1 MRNFLLFF
9 ILFGLGV
16 TLSAQDKLKMI
27 FVGDI
32 MGHGPQI
39 ESAAIETN
47 KLYDY
52 SPCFRFLKP
61 LLEQSDLAIGN
72 LELTLPGK
80 PPYTGYPTFKSPD
93 ELPLALRAAGFDLLV
108 TANNHSNDGGLIGV
122 QNTIKTLEKNGFYQ
136 TGTFIDSSHRAALYP
151 LIVYKGNF
159 KLAFLNYTYGTNGI
173 PNHKPSVVNLID
185 EKAIK
190 ADIDAAKAHKPDA
203 IITVVHWGDEYQLAE
218 NERQRALAQ
227 KMLTWGSTMV
237 IGAHPH
243 VVQPIKNYPL
253 QEANGST
260 RNGLVVYSM
269 GNFISAQTKTY
280 TDIGLMVE
288 IELEKKNGGQ
298 ESAVSSQPSA
308 TSGQELAISHQ
319 QTVISKVEYIPVYRY
334 IYRPAAGKPVYMTVP
349 VAAFENGEMQA
360 QQPMPEA
367 TRAAMK
373 QSADVIRKNLTQ
385 HGAVERKVSAKEI
398 TIPTEK

>member
-1 MRNFLLFF
+1 MKKGLFF
-9 ILFGLGV
+9 VLLLLAVQV
-16 TLSAQDKLKMI
+16 TAQDKIKMV

-39 ESAAIETN
+39 ESAAVEPN

-61 LLEQSDLAIGN
+61 ILEQADLAIGN

-93 ELPLALRAAGFDLLV
+93 ELALALRAASFDLLV

-136 TGTFIDSSHRAALYP
+136 TGTFIDSAHRAALYP

-190 ADIDAAKAHKPDA
+190 TDIEAAKKHKPDA
-203 IITVVHWGDEYQLAE
+203 IITIVHWGDEYQLAE

-227 KMLTWGSTMV
+227 KILNWGSTMV

-243 VVQPIKNYPL
+243 VVQPIKNHPV

-288 IELEKKNGGQ
+288 IELEKR
-298 ESAVSSQPSA
+298 SAVSNQQSA
-308 TSGQELAISHQ
+308 TSGQPL
-319 QTVISKVEYIPVYRY
+319 TTISKVEYIPLYRY
-334 IYRPAAGKPVYMTVP
+334 IYRPAAGKPVYMTIP
-349 VAAFENGEMQA
+349 VSAFENGEMQSL
-360 QQPMPEA
+360 QPMPET

-373 QSADVIRKNLTQ
+373 QSTDVIRKNLTQ
-385 HGAVERKVSAKEI
+385 HGAVERKVSAQEI
-398 TIPTEK
+398 LQAAAKN

>member
-1 MRNFLLFF
+1 MKKGLFF
-9 ILFGLGV
+9 V
-16 TLSAQDKLKMI
+16 LSLLAVNLTAQDKIKMI
-27 FVGDI
+27 FAGDI

-39 ESAAIETN
+39 ESAAVEPN

-52 SPCFRFLKP
+52 SPCFRFVKP
-61 LLEQSDLAIGN
+61 ILEQADLAIGN

-93 ELPLALRAAGFDLLV
+93 ELALALRAASFDLLV

-136 TGTFIDSSHRAALYP
+136 TGTFIDSAHRAALYP

-190 ADIDAAKAHKPDA
+190 ADIEAAKKHKPDA
-203 IITVVHWGDEYQLAE
+203 IITIVHWGDEYQLAE
-218 NERQRALAQ
+218 NERQRTLAQ
-227 KMLTWGSTMV
+227 KILNWGSTMV

-243 VVQPIKNYPL
+243 VVQPIKNHPV

-288 IELEKKNGGQ
+288 IELEK
-298 ESAVSSQPSA
+298 PS
-308 TSGQELAISHQ
+308 TISGQQSTLSNQ
-319 QTVISKVEYIPVYRY
+319 QLTTISKVEYIPVYRY

-349 VAAFENGEMQA
+349 VSAFEHGEMQSL
-360 QQPMPEA
+360 QPMPEA

-373 QSADVIRKNLTQ
+373 QSAEVIRKNLTQ
-385 HGAVERKVSAKEI
+385 HGALERKVSAKEI
-398 TIPTEK
+398 LQAAAQN

>member
-1 MRNFLLFF
+1 MKKGLFF
-9 ILFGLGV
+9 VLLLLAV
-16 TLSAQDKLKMI
+16 QVMAQDKIKMV

-39 ESAAIETN
+39 ESAALEPN

-61 LLEQSDLAIGN
+61 ILEQADLAIGN

-93 ELPLALRAAGFDLLV
+93 ELALALRAASFDLLV

-136 TGTFIDSSHRAALYP
+136 TGTFIDSAHRAALYP

-190 ADIDAAKAHKPDA
+190 ADIEAAKMHKPDA
-203 IITVVHWGDEYQLAE
+203 IITIVHWGDEYQLAE

-227 KMLTWGSTMV
+227 KILNWGSTMV

-243 VVQPIKNYPL
+243 VVQPIKNYPV

-288 IELEKKNGGQ
+288 IELEKR
-298 ESAVSSQPSA
+298 SAVSSQQSA
-308 TSGQELAISHQ
+308 TSGQPL
-319 QTVISKVEYIPVYRY
+319 TTISKVEYIPLYRY

-349 VAAFENGEMQA
+349 VSAFENGEMQSL
-360 QQPMPEA
+360 QPMPET

-385 HGAVERKVSAKEI
+385 YGAVERKVSAKEI
-398 TIPTEK
+398 LQAAAQN

>member
-1 MRNFLLFF
+1 MRNFLLVFT
-9 ILFGLGV
+9 LLVLGLS
-16 TLSAQDKLKMI
+16 LSAQDKLKMI

-39 ESAAIETN
+39 ESAAIEPN

-52 SPCFRFLKP
+52 SPCFRFIAP
-61 LLEQSDLAIGN
+61 LLEQNDLAIGN

-227 KMLTWGSTMV
+227 KMLSWGSTMV

-253 QEANGST
+253 QETNGAT

-298 ESAVSSQPSA
+298 ESAMSNQPPAVSNGQSGVSSP
-308 TSGQELAISHQ
+308 

-360 QQPMPEA
+360 LQPMPET

-373 QSADVIRKNLTQ
+373 ISADVIRKNLTQ

-398 TIPTEK
+398 STEK

>member
-1 MRNFLLFF
+1 MQRLILAFFSCLLCVHM
-9 ILFGLGV
+9 L
-16 TLSAQDKLKMI
+16 AQDKIKMI

-39 ESAAIETN
+39 ESAAVEPN

-52 SPCFRFLKP
+52 SPCFRFIAP
-61 LLEQSDLAIGN
+61 LLEQADLAIGN

-93 ELPLALRAAGFDLLV
+93 DLALALRAAGFDLLV

-122 QNTIKTLEKNGFYQ
+122 QNTIKTLEKNRFYQ
-136 TGTFIDSSHRAALYP
+136 TGTFIDSAHRAALYP
-151 LIVYKGNF
+151 LIVYKGKF

-190 ADIDAAKAHKPDA
+190 ADIDAAKMHQPDA
-203 IITVVHWGDEYQLAE
+203 IITVVHWGDEYQLNE
-218 NERQRALAQ
+218 NVKQSALAQ
-227 KMLTWGSTMV
+227 KMLAWGSTVV

-243 VVQPIKNYPL
+243 VVQPIKSYPL

-260 RNGLVVYSM
+260 RNGVVVYSM

-288 IELEKKNGGQ
+288 VELSRQ
-298 ESAVSSQPSA
+298 SSAVSGQQA
-308 TSGQELAISHQ
+308 TVL
-319 QTVISKVEYIPVYRY
+319 SKVEYIPVYRY
-334 IYRPAAGKPVYMTVP
+334 IYRAPGAAKSTYMTVP
-349 VAAFENGEMQA
+349 VAAFENGEMQSV
-360 QQPMPEA
+360 QPMSET

-385 HGAVERKVSAKEI
+385 YGAIERKVSAKELQVAA
-398 TIPTEK
+398 EK

>member
-1 MRNFLLFF
+1 MKKVLPFFVLLFVLSQ
-9 ILFGLGV
+9 LF
-16 TLSAQDKLKMI
+16 AQDKLKMI

-39 ESAAIETN
+39 ESAAIEPN

-52 SPCFRFLKP
+52 SPCFRFIAP

-227 KMLTWGSTMV
+227 KMLNWGSTMV

-253 QEANGST
+253 QEANGAARS
-260 RNGLVVYSM
+260 GLVVYSM

-288 IELEKKNGGQ
+288 IELEKN
-298 ESAVSSQPSA
+298 SSTQQ
-308 TSGQELAISHQ
+308 TAISK
-319 QTVISKVEYIPVYRY
+319 TEYIPVYRY
-334 IYRPAAGKPVYMTVP
+334 IYRAPGAAKSVYMTVP

-360 QQPMPEA
+360 LQPMPEA

-398 TIPTEK
+398 STEK

>member
-1 MRNFLLFF
+1 MKKVLLFF
-9 ILFGLGV
+9 ALLFV
-16 TLSAQDKLKMI
+16 LSQLFAQDKLKMI

-52 SPCFRFLKP
+52 SPCFRFIAP
-61 LLEQSDLAIGN
+61 LLEQNDLAIGN

-253 QEANGST
+253 QEANGAT

-298 ESAVSSQPSA
+298 EP
-308 TSGQELAISHQ
+308 AIGSP

-398 TIPTEK
+398 STEK

>member
-1 MRNFLLFF
+1 ML
-9 ILFGLGV
+9 
-16 TLSAQDKLKMI
+16 AQDKIKMI

-39 ESAAIETN
+39 ESAAVEPN

-52 SPCFRFLKP
+52 SPCFRFIAP
-61 LLEQSDLAIGN
+61 LLEQADLAIGN

-93 ELPLALRAAGFDLLV
+93 DLALALRAAGFDLLV

-122 QNTIKTLEKNGFYQ
+122 QNTIKTLEKNRFYQ
-136 TGTFIDSSHRAALYP
+136 TGTFIDSAHRAALYP
-151 LIVYKGNF
+151 LIVYKGKF

-190 ADIDAAKAHKPDA
+190 ADIDAAKMHQPDA
-203 IITVVHWGDEYQLAE
+203 IITVVHWGDEYQLNE
-218 NERQRALAQ
+218 NVKQSALAQ
-227 KMLTWGSTMV
+227 KMLAWGSTVV

-243 VVQPIKNYPL
+243 VVQPIKSYPL

-260 RNGLVVYSM
+260 RNGVVVYSM

-288 IELEKKNGGQ
+288 VELSRQ
-298 ESAVSSQPSA
+298 SSAVSGQQA
-308 TSGQELAISHQ
+308 TVL
-319 QTVISKVEYIPVYRY
+319 SKVEYIPVYRY
-334 IYRPAAGKPVYMTVP
+334 IYRAPGAAKSTYMTVP
-349 VAAFENGEMQA
+349 VAAFENGEMQSV
-360 QQPMPEA
+360 QPMSET

-385 HGAVERKVSAKEI
+385 YGAIERKVSAKELQVAA
-398 TIPTEK
+398 EK

>member
-1 MRNFLLFF
+1 MRKVLPFFVLLFV
-9 ILFGLGV
+9 LSQ
-16 TLSAQDKLKMI
+16 LSAQDKLKMI

-39 ESAAIETN
+39 ESAAIEPN

-227 KMLTWGSTMV
+227 KMLAWGSTMV

-253 QEANGST
+253 QEANGAT

-298 ESAVSSQPSA
+298 ESAISSQPSA
-308 TSGQELAISHQ
+308 ISSP

-385 HGAVERKVSAKEI
+385 HGAIERKVSAKEI
-398 TIPTEK
+398 TVTTEK

>member
-9 ILFGLGV
+9 NLFV
-16 TLSAQDKLKMI
+16 LSQLFAQDKLKMI

-39 ESAAIETN
+39 ESAAIEPN

-52 SPCFRFLKP
+52 SPCFRFIAP
-61 LLEQSDLAIGN
+61 LLEQNDLAIGN

-227 KMLTWGSTMV
+227 KMLSWGSTMV

-253 QEANGST
+253 QETNGAT

-298 ESAVSSQPSA
+298 ESATNVQPPAVSNGQP
-308 TSGQELAISHQ
+308 AISSP

-360 QQPMPEA
+360 LQPMPET

-373 QSADVIRKNLTQ
+373 LSADVIRKNLTQ

-398 TIPTEK
+398 STEK

>member
-1 MRNFLLFF
+1 MRKVLPFFVLLFV
-9 ILFGLGV
+9 LGQ
-16 TLSAQDKLKMI
+16 LSAQDKLKMI

-39 ESAAIETN
+39 ESAAIEAN

-52 SPCFRFLKP
+52 SPCFQFLKP
-61 LLEQSDLAIGN
+61 LLEQADLAIGN

-227 KMLTWGSTMV
+227 KMLAWGSTMV

-253 QEANGST
+253 QEANGAT

-288 IELEKKNGGQ
+288 IELEKKGSQQSATGNQ
-298 ESAVSSQPSA
+298 PAAVSNEQSA
-308 TSGQELAISHQ
+308 MSNP
-319 QTVISKVEYIPVYRY
+319 QTMISKVEYIPVYRY

-385 HGAVERKVSAKEI
+385 HGAIERKVSAKEI
-398 TIPTEK
+398 TVTTEK

>member
-1 MRNFLLFF
+1 MKKGLFF
-9 ILFGLGV
+9 VLLLLAV
-16 TLSAQDKLKMI
+16 QVMAQDKIKMV

-39 ESAAIETN
+39 ESAALEPN

-61 LLEQSDLAIGN
+61 ILEQADLAIGN

-93 ELPLALRAAGFDLLV
+93 ELALALRAASFDLLV

-136 TGTFIDSSHRAALYP
+136 TGTFIDSAHRAALYP

-190 ADIDAAKAHKPDA
+190 ADIDAAKMHKPDA

-227 KMLTWGSTMV
+227 KILNWGSTMV

-243 VVQPIKNYPL
+243 VVQPIKNHPV

-288 IELEKKNGGQ
+288 IELEKN
-298 ESAVSSQPSA
+298 
-308 TSGQELAISHQ
+308 TTTQ
-319 QTVISKVEYIPVYRY
+319 QTSISKTEYIPLYRY
-334 IYRPAAGKPVYMTVP
+334 IYRAPGAVKSTYMTVP
-349 VAAFENGEMQA
+349 VSAFENGEMQSL
-360 QQPMPEA
+360 QPMSEA
-367 TRAAMK
+367 IRAAMK

-398 TIPTEK
+398 LQAAAQN